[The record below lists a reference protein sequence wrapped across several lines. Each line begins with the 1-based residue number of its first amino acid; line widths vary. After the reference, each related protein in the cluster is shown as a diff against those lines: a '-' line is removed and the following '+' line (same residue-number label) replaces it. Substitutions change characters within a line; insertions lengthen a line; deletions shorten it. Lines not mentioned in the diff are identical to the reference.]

1 MRTTNDGSSY
11 AGSGLGGA
19 MSGLSGA
26 VKAVA
31 KTAAPAPKRRSSN
44 SGSSSRN
51 SGYSSRPRSNGNGTG
66 GSGFRPPTTPQIA
79 TPRPPVGNTPSG
91 TIARSVPAAPAPMT
105 VDQYL
110 AGDTAFNSQKTA
122 YQKALSDYAAQM
134 QAEQGKYNGEY
145 GAQTAQLGLD
155 RQQGVKSLTDDYASR
170 GLLQSG
176 VYADAQGE
184 LNKKFDTSAA
194 DLERAKQAYMSD
206 LTTGQT
212 NFQTTQQTLLEKARQ
227 DALNRRLDSMRG

>member
-1 MRTTNDGSSY
+1 MARMVNDGSSY
-11 AGSGLGGA
+11 AGSGLGSA
-19 MSGLSGA
+19 MSGIASG

-31 KTAAPAPKRRSSN
+31 KQAAPPKKRSTG
-44 SGSSSRN
+44 GSSG
-51 SGYSSRPRSNGNGTG
+51 GYSGRPRSSGNGNGGYRTTAP
-66 GSGFRPPTTPQIA
+66 SAPTPPRISV
-79 TPRPPVGNTPSG
+79 PRPPVGNTPSG

-105 VDQYL
+105 IDQYL

-122 YQKALSDYAAQM
+122 YQKALADYAAQM

-155 RQQGVKSLTDDYASR
+155 RTQGMKSLTDDYASR

-184 LNKKFDTSAA
+184 LSKKFDTSAA